1 MSFGHKLEDSGSIS
15 ESEAEKIQKHKLTQ
29 LGNEVAQALATKQSL
44 DNVEEDILKAK
55 DLLASI
61 NGEVDD
67 RSASLVALKNAQI
80 KLQQDFDVLQNFVVA
95 TRAEHD
101 AIGKEAD
108 DLTKIHFKLS
118 QEILTLKKQHTA
130 LKEDI
135 ASLIQ
140 EREKHVA
147 DTAAAQTDHENVI
160 AGHTEQLK
168 QATEVIA
175 GHTQTISDLQ
185 IQLEGLQKEVTDK
198 TAQLSDLNDNIQK
211 QNDALAGLK
220 VIYDQK
226 QIGVE
231 KQLSET
237 QTKKETEWSQRE
249 GDLNLR
255 ENWLNEKTE
264 KLKLIKSELEK
275 FYNRKINT
283 VIF

>member
-237 QTKKETEWSQRE
+237 QAKKQLEWEQKE
-249 GDLNLR
+249 GEISKRWEIMEKKRQQLVEIKAGLEQHFGKTINL
-255 ENWLNEKTE
+255 
-264 KLKLIKSELEK
+264 I
-275 FYNRKINT
+275 I
-283 VIF
+283 